1 VKVGS
6 LVLYAGVVARTA
18 AFYKALGVWLE
29 PRPDGRE
36 VGEID
41 GIRVAVVEG
50 RQDEASPGPAVP
62 GTSMIGL
69 RVSSVDEAILAAHQA
84 GGAVLRP
91 TEALDW
97 GRRAV
102 LTDPDGRPVEVV
114 DDIRT

>member
-6 LVLYAGVVARTA
+6 VVLYARVVARTA

-29 PRPDGRE
+29 ARPDGRE
-36 VGEID
+36 VGDID

-50 RQDEASPGPAVP
+50 RSGEASPGPAVP
-62 GTSMIGL
+62 GASMIGF
-69 RVSSVDEAILAAHQA
+69 RVPSVDEAILAAHQT

-91 TEALDW
+91 IEALDW
-97 GRRAV
+97 GRRVV